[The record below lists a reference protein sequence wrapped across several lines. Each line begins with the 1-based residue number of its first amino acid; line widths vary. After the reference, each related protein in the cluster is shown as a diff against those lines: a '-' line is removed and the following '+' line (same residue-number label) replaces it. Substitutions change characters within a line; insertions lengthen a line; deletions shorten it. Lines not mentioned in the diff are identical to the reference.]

1 MAWQS
6 FGLLTRWLSCIT
18 LWLVL
23 RGLWPEK
30 TIHATWIV
38 FLYLVYPGFNQ
49 QFISV
54 TYSHVFIV
62 LTTFWLSMGAMIW
75 AIRKPEYF
83 WPLTI
88 SSLLLSA
95 YSLFTVEYFFGLE
108 LIRPVVIWISLTGKY
123 YRPRTRLGKTIL
135 TWLPYLALVIGFFV
149 WRTLYTETPRGQVD
163 LFGKLI
169 ANPFGTVPQIAAEIF
184 SDVYQT
190 GILAWVQT
198 INFIK
203 LSDFGV
209 LTTIL
214 YALLILLVSAL
225 TFFYL
230 WKLKTPSSE
239 EADVSPYRKRWG
251 WQALGL
257 GLLSLFL
264 AGWPFWATNLPI
276 TLEFPWDRFTLPMM
290 FGSSLILVGFIDL
303 IGKSR
308 FQKTIL
314 VAVIV
319 SLGIGWQFRNAN
331 VFRREW
337 NNQVAMF
344 WQLSWRAPHVL
355 PGTLFLSSE
364 LPFSYFSDNSLTA
377 PLNWLYSPEDI
388 NVPMKYM
395 LYAIESRLGK
405 GLPDLKADI
414 PIYEP
419 YRASYFE
426 GTTSQALVFYYTPP
440 GCVKI
445 LDPNVDQRLP
455 QKPKYLG
462 DAMGLSN
469 PALIT
474 IDGGENSAEPQSAIY
489 NPTPSP
495 DWCYF
500 YEKADLARYAGDWET
515 VVAISVNAM
524 NLDQRLYEVNAPEY
538 LPYIEAHA
546 HLGQWDKAIQ
556 ITETAYELNSRM
568 QRILCDTWERISIT
582 TKSTDQKGEAVQEM
596 YQTLSCSQ
604 S

>member
-1 MAWQS
+1 
-6 FGLLTRWLSCIT
+6 
-18 LWLVL
+18 
-23 RGLWPEK
+23 
-30 TIHATWIV
+30 
-38 FLYLVYPGFNQ
+38 
-49 QFISV
+49 
-54 TYSHVFIV
+54 
-62 LTTFWLSMGAMIW
+62 
-75 AIRKPEYF
+75 
-83 WPLTI
+83 
-88 SSLLLSA
+88 
-95 YSLFTVEYFFGLE
+95 
-108 LIRPVVIWISLTGKY
+108 
-123 YRPRTRLGKTIL
+123 
-135 TWLPYLALVIGFFV
+135 
-149 WRTLYTETPRGQVD
+149 
-163 LFGKLI
+163 
-169 ANPFGTVPQIAAEIF
+169 
-184 SDVYQT
+184 
-190 GILAWVQT
+190 
-198 INFIK
+198 
-203 LSDFGV
+203 
-209 LTTIL
+209 
-214 YALLILLVSAL
+214 
-225 TFFYL
+225 
-230 WKLKTPSSE
+230 
-239 EADVSPYRKRWG
+239 
-251 WQALGL
+251 
-257 GLLSLFL
+257 
-264 AGWPFWATNLPI
+264 
-276 TLEFPWDRFTLPMM
+276 MM

-455 QKPKYLG
+455 QKPKYIG

-474 IDGGENSAEPQSAIY
+474 IDGDENSAEPQSAIY

-546 HLGQWDKAIQ
+546 HLEQWDKAIQ